1 MDSYTLGG
9 GCSTTLKTINLIR
22 MKLTR
27 HILLLLAI
35 SAGLLSLTTA
45 CKGPKEIPDDDLA
58 NIFHDAFLA
67 NAYLDE
73 HHLGEDSLKVYEP
86 IFERYGYT
94 YEDVEYTIKTLSE
107 RKSARLSDLV
117 DKASRRLDEE
127 QRAMAYKI
135 MVLDTIERIAQ
146 RSFTRTMYS
155 DSLIHVTKLKDTDQ
169 LYIDIPDLVPGKY
182 SVSFDYL
189 IDSLDENRN
198 SRIEVFLMRK
208 DSSHVLRHTTMMSR
222 YRAGKY
228 SREINVDTTHKS
240 LHINAFYR
248 PRSEKAERP
257 DIKITNLRVVRVLPA
272 EVAVDS
278 LYLKQLNI
286 NIFNHRMMTSFTAD
300 TLRLDEVTHIIESDN
315 EPQDSITLRTDR

>member
-1 MDSYTLGG
+1 MQPYA
-9 GCSTTLKTINLIR
+9 KTINLIR
-22 MKLTR
+22 MKLTK
-27 HILLLLAI
+27 HILLALVTTV
-35 SAGLLSLTTA
+35 GLLCLTTA
-45 CKGPKEIPDDDLA
+45 CKGPKEIPDDDLVK
-58 NIFHDAFLA
+58 IFHDAFLA

-73 HHLGEDSLKVYEP
+73 HYAGEDSLKVYEP

-94 YEDVEYTIKTLSE
+94 HEDVEYTIKTFSK

-135 MVLDTIERIAQ
+135 MILDTIDHIAQ

-155 DSLIHVTKLKDTDQ
+155 DSLIHVTKLKDTDR

-182 SVSFDYL
+182 SVTFDYL
-189 IDSLDENRN
+189 VDSLDENRN
-198 SRIEVFLMRK
+198 SRVEIYLMRG
-208 DSSHVLRHTTMMSR
+208 DSSHALRHTMMMSR

-228 SREINVDTTHKS
+228 SRDITVDTTHKS
-240 LHINAFYR
+240 LHINAFYH
-248 PRSEKAERP
+248 PKSEKAEKP
-257 DIKITNLRVVRVLPA
+257 DVKITNLKVVRVLPA
-272 EVAVDS
+272 DVAVDS

-300 TLRLDEVTHIIESDN
+300 TLPITDEAPIIVNDN
-315 EPQDSITLRTDR
+315 EPQDSIALRTDK